1 MNKLNSDNKNTWNY
15 KINYHSKINKS
26 ETIILSIMYSQI
38 LNTNF
43 PHKYKLL
50 TSY

>member
-1 MNKLNSDNKNTWNY
+1 MNKLNSDNKNIWNY

-38 LNTNF
+38 INTNF
-43 PHKYKLL
+43 THKYKLL